1 MKRALI
7 TVITTLI
14 IMTTLGCGSGKTPS
28 SKPKNNLTPADAV
41 TAHFKAVCDGDVDT
55 IWSLMSQANKNE
67 LIKSSENSEIEA
79 KQMLKI
85 GASMMKWD
93 RIEIEQVTIHD
104 DNATVIATIF
114 KGAEDKK
121 GFTSPCRLV
130 KENGKWLNAPSEN
143 K

>member
-1 MKRALI
+1 MTKALT
-7 TVITTLI
+7 TVIAMLI
-14 IMTTLGCGSGKTPS
+14 IMTTQGCGSGEMPS
-28 SKPKNNLTPADAV
+28 SKPKNNLTPADVV

-85 GASMMKWD
+85 GASIMKWD
-93 RIEIEQVTIHD
+93 RIKIENVTIHG
-104 DNATVIATIF
+104 DNATVISTIF

-130 KENGKWLNAPSEN
+130 KENDKWLNAPSEN